1 MPPKTHY
8 ARSGDVSIAYQVLGE
23 GPSDLV
29 MVFGYVSNIE
39 VIWEE
44 PMLARF
50 LERLSQVRPPH
61 RVRQARHRTVRP
73 GQRHAEPGSAHGRR
87 ARRDGRRRI
96 EAGGAYSAYP
106 KAAPCACCSPRP
118 TPSGAPD

>member
-8 ARSGDVSIAYQVLGE
+8 ARSGDVNIAYQVLGA
-23 GPSDLV
+23 GPRDLV

-50 LERLSQVRPPH
+50 LTRLASR
-61 RVRQARHRTVRP
+61 
-73 GQRHAEPGSAHGRR
+73 
-87 ARRDGRRRI
+87 
-96 EAGGAYSAYP
+96 
-106 KAAPCACCSPRP
+106 
-118 TPSGAPD
+118 APDFFRIPHEGVSEVGFHVEI